1 MDLKDMK
8 KEYEVLAKKYSLP
21 SFKQINEDFEIEK
34 LERESETLLRSIRK
48 VMMEKIVNSL
58 GFLEMLMNPMNAPRM
73 YINFVNNVSQEDKKR
88 MDKMYSDLGDI
99 SVLALSREIDYD
111 ERGEAVLVKKISD
124 AWFSLKKDFREIL
137 NKIGQ
142 PNNNTVKRER
152 SYFG

>member
-1 MDLKDMK
+1 
-8 KEYEVLAKKYSLP
+8 
-21 SFKQINEDFEIEK
+21 
-34 LERESETLLRSIRK
+34 
-48 VMMEKIVNSL
+48 MMEKIVNSL